1 VRRVQPSLAGPTAAT
16 LAATFLLAGA
26 CGRPADSARVLV
38 VAPDAADPRIEATRE
53 AVEFWNAE
61 LARLGIT
68 FRLGPVESAQRRSSL
83 AQLRAEQG
91 PLSAFPGEIVIVLSD
106 EPIVSF
112 ARPLDRA
119 TTGPGGKVLIG
130 VRSHELPPLSLPNVA
145 RNVIAHELGHAL
157 GLGHNARPVTLMCG
171 VPRSCEST
179 AFRSETPRFFPLT
192 LEDRDRLVRL
202 YSSASP

>member
-1 VRRVQPSLAGPTAAT
+1 MAAT
-16 LAATFLLAGA
+16 ISIAGG
-26 CGRPADSARVLV
+26 CGRPAESARVLV
-38 VAPDAADPRIEATRE
+38 VAPDASDPRIEATRE

-61 LARLGIT
+61 LTRLGIG
-68 FRLGPVESAQRRSSL
+68 FRLGPVESAERQSSL

-91 PLSAFPGEIVIVLSD
+91 PLHPFPAEILVVLSN
-106 EPIVSF
+106 EPINSF

-130 VRSHELPPLSLPNVA
+130 IRSHEVPPLSLPNVA

-171 VPRSCEST
+171 VPGSCEST
-179 AFRSETPRFFPLT
+179 AFRSESPRFFPLT
-192 LEDRDRLVRL
+192 AEDREHLARL
-202 YSSASP
+202 YSRESD